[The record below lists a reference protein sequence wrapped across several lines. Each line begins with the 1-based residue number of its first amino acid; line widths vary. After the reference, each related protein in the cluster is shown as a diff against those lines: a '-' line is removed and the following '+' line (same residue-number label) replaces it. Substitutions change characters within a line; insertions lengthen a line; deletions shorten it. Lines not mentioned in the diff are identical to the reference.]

1 MSAEWKYKVF
11 TVDKFISMDSDL
23 SLEEELNKYGEEGW
37 ELVGIIQKP
46 ITSLGK
52 PSKLNDNSIVFK
64 KDSQNLNKNN

>member
-1 MSAEWKYKVF
+1 MDTKWKYKVF
-11 TVDKFISMDSDL
+11 TVDKFISLDSDL

-64 KDSQNLNKNN
+64 KASQKLNKNN